1 VAVIARMND
10 YGIIGQAG
18 TLKTGEDRTDALIN
32 ESDEAEVFLFQ
43 VSIIVQSE
51 TELELTNGSAFIVC
65 CSIVL
70 PFTGKAV
77 SQREVVVRRRTQRSR
92 IQIHV
97 VNRML
102 TIKRAVVRGMRFD
115 ERHHQNER
123 LFPIP
128 LNDFAR
134 VLLDKSGLR

>member
-1 VAVIARMND
+1 MND
-10 YGIIGQAG
+10 YCIIGQAG
-18 TLKTGEDRTDALIN
+18 SLKTGEDRTDALIN
-32 ESDEAEVFLFQ
+32 ESDEAEVFLFK

-51 TELELTNGSAFIVC
+51 TKLELTNGSAFILG

-77 SQREVVVRRRTQRSR
+77 SEREVVVRRRMHRSK
-92 IQIHV
+92 IQIHG

-115 ERHHQNER
+115 EGHHQNKR

-128 LNDFAR
+128 LNEFAR

>member
-1 VAVIARMND
+1 MND

-51 TELELTNGSAFIVC
+51 TELELTNGSAFIAC

-77 SQREVVVRRRTQRSR
+77 SQREVVVRRRMQRSR

-115 ERHHQNER
+115 KGHHQNKR
-123 LFPIP
+123 ISPMP
-128 LNDFAR
+128 LNEFAR
-134 VLLDKSGLR
+134 ALLDKSGLR